1 MTSKI
6 EIKLED
12 AQNIPRD
19 FYQQESLAHVI
30 RSDEEAIQVA
40 KTLAVEFAK
49 EASQRDYQRQLPW
62 REVQQ
67 YSASGLWGITI
78 PKQFGGA
85 GVSYKTLAEV
95 VKIISSADSS
105 LGQIAQNHWAFLEH
119 IRLDA
124 SLEQQEFF
132 FAQVLQ
138 GKRFG
143 NAFSEKGSKTVA
155 DLTTIIEFKDGHAV
169 INGQKFFA
177 TGALLAHWIP
187 VVAVSEEGKPFAALV
202 PQHTPGLTIVNDW
215 SGFGQ
220 RTTVSGS
227 VHLNNVQVDLKYI
240 VPIHQAFERPTAAG
254 AISQF
259 IQSAIDAGIARGAI
273 DETIAY
279 VRAHA
284 RPWIDSG
291 LEQASQDPYTIAN
304 IGELKIKL
312 RAAEAVLA
320 LAGEAIDHALLN
332 PTEETVSEATLI
344 TAESK
349 VLTTEIA
356 LLAANKL
363 FELSGTRSTLSELNL
378 DRHWRNARTHT
389 LHDPVRWKLNIVGN
403 YYLNDVPPPRHAWS

>member
-6 EIKLED
+6 EIVLKE
-12 AQNIPRD
+12 AQHIPQD
-19 FYQQESLAHVI
+19 FYHHSTQANIIQ
-30 RSDEEAIQVA
+30 SDEEAIEVA
-40 KTLAVEFAK
+40 KQLAQLFAQD
-49 EASQRDYQRQLPW
+49 AAARDYERRLPLQ
-62 REVQQ
+62 EIQQ

-78 PKQFGGA
+78 PKAFGGA

-95 VKIISSADSS
+95 VKIISSTDSS

-124 SLEQQEFF
+124 SQEQQTFF
-132 FAQVLQ
+132 FDQVLQ

-155 DLTTIIEFKDGHAV
+155 DLTTTIDFHADHAV

-177 TGALLAHWIP
+177 TGALLAHWVP
-187 VVAVSEEGKPFAALV
+187 VVAVNNGKAYAALV
-202 PQHTPGLTIVNDW
+202 PQHTTGLNIINDW

-220 RTTVSGS
+220 RTTVSGT
-227 VHLNNVQVDLKYI
+227 VNLDNVKVDLKYI
-240 VPIHQAFERPTAAG
+240 VPIYLAFERPTAAG

-259 IQSAIDAGIARGAI
+259 IQSAVDAGIARGAI
-273 DETIAY
+273 QETIHY
-279 VRAHA
+279 VRNFT
-284 RPWIDSG
+284 RPWVDSG
-291 LEQASQDPYTIAN
+291 LDHATQDPYTIAN

-312 RAAEAVLA
+312 RAAEAVLD
-320 LAGEAIDHALLN
+320 LAGSAIDQALIKSS
-332 PTEETVSEATLI
+332 EETVAEATLL

-363 FELSGTRSTLSELNL
+363 FELAGTRSTLSELNL

-389 LHDPVRWKLNIVGN
+389 LHDPVRWKLNLVGN
-403 YYLNDVPPPRHAWS
+403 YYLNDIALPRHAWS

>member
-12 AQNIPRD
+12 AQSIPQD
-19 FYQQESLAHVI
+19 FYLNNTSAHVI
-30 RSDEEAIQVA
+30 ASDQEAIAVA
-40 KTLAVEFAK
+40 HRVAAAFAK
-49 EASQRDYQRQLPW
+49 EAAKRDHERKLPLQ
-62 REVQQ
+62 EIQQ
-67 YSASGLWGITI
+67 YSASGLWGINI

-95 VKIISSADSS
+95 VTIISSADSS

-124 SLEQQEFF
+124 SLEQQQFF
-132 FAQVLQ
+132 FEQVLQ
-138 GKRFG
+138 GKRLG
-143 NAFSEKGSKTVA
+143 NAFSEKNSKTVA
-155 DLTTIIEFKDGHAV
+155 DLTTKIEFKEDYAL
-169 INGQKFFA
+169 ISGQKFFA

-187 VVAVSEEGKPFAALV
+187 VVAVSDDGKVFAALV

-215 SGFGQ
+215 SSFGQ
-220 RTTVSGS
+220 RTTASGS
-227 VHLNNVQVDLKYI
+227 VQLDHVRVDLKYV

-254 AISQF
+254 AISQI
-259 IQSAIDAGIARGAI
+259 IQSAVDAGIARGAI
-273 DETIAY
+273 EETIRY
-279 VRAHA
+279 VREYA

-291 LEQASQDPYTIAN
+291 VEHASEDPYTISN

-320 LAGEAIDHALLN
+320 LAGEAIDRALAN
-332 PTEETVSEATLI
+332 PTEDSVTEATLL

-389 LHDPVRWKLNIVGN
+389 LHDPVRWKYNLVGN
-403 YYLNDVPPPRHAWS
+403 YYLNGVALPRHAWS

>member
-12 AQNIPRD
+12 AQNIPRN

-49 EASQRDYQRQLPW
+49 EASQRDYQRQLPL

-124 SLEQQEFF
+124 SLEQQDFF

-155 DLTTIIEFKDGHAV
+155 DLTTKIEFKDGHAV

>member
-6 EIKLED
+6 EIVLKE
-12 AQNIPRD
+12 AQHIPQD
-19 FYQQESLAHVI
+19 FYHHSTQANIIQ
-30 RSDEEAIQVA
+30 SDEEAIEVA
-40 KTLAVEFAK
+40 KQLAQLFAQD
-49 EASQRDYQRQLPW
+49 AAARDYERRLPLQ
-62 REVQQ
+62 EIQQ

-78 PKQFGGA
+78 PKAFGGA

-95 VKIISSADSS
+95 VKIISSTDSS

-124 SLEQQEFF
+124 SQEQQTFF
-132 FAQVLQ
+132 FDQVLQ

-155 DLTTIIEFKDGHAV
+155 DLTTTIDFHADHAV

-177 TGALLAHWIP
+177 TGALLAHWVP
-187 VVAVSEEGKPFAALV
+187 VVAVNNGKAYAALV
-202 PQHTPGLTIVNDW
+202 PQHTPGLNIINDW

-220 RTTVSGS
+220 RTTVSGT
-227 VHLNNVQVDLKYI
+227 VNLDNVKVDLKYI
-240 VPIHQAFERPTAAG
+240 VPIYQAFERPTAAG

-259 IQSAIDAGIARGAI
+259 IQSAVDAGIARGAI
-273 DETIAY
+273 QETIHY
-279 VRAHA
+279 VRNFT
-284 RPWIDSG
+284 RPWVDSG
-291 LEQASQDPYTIAN
+291 LDHATQDPYTIAN

-312 RAAEAVLA
+312 RAAEAVLD
-320 LAGEAIDHALLN
+320 LAGSAIDQALIKSS
-332 PTEETVSEATLI
+332 EETVAEATLL

-363 FELSGTRSTLSELNL
+363 FELAGTRSTLSELNL

-389 LHDPVRWKLNIVGN
+389 LHDPVRWKLNLVGN
-403 YYLNDVPPPRHAWS
+403 YYLNDIALPRHAWS